1 MSRDPTGET
10 VLGVSSFPRLVAGI
24 TCGQEPVSTLT
35 LCSVPWGRRGLP
47 GLGDSGRGGVRNVR
61 RSSALGQARGGLGY
75 QKWALAIYLV
85 TTNLEGVSSMKLH
98 RDLEVMQKTT
108 WHLLHRIRAA
118 MARHGGLCAGPVE
131 VDETFAGGRE
141 KNKQHAS
148 KRKHARHGTVG
159 KTVVAGAKVSG

>member
-1 MSRDPTGET
+1 M
-10 VLGVSSFPRLVAGI
+10 
-24 TCGQEPVSTLT
+24 GQERLAGP
-35 LCSVPWGRRGLP
+35 GRFGE
-47 GLGDSGRGGVRNVR
+47 GRCGHVR
-61 RSSALGQARGGLGY
+61 RSSALGQARGGLDY

-85 TTNLEGVSSMKLH
+85 TTNLKGVSSMKLH

-141 KNKQHAS
+141 KNKHAS

-159 KTVVAGAKVSG
+159 PLGRRGCRPTR